1 MILERNAHNVQ
12 SAAVTVIIHL
22 LYYMKQFDIY
32 SSACMHRK
40 LDSLSEHPIV
50 GLRQGSATFSVQG
63 PKNWFQLHGGPVRK
77 REGGGANLKTI
88 VGGPQKKTWRAKL
101 GPRARYWRARKMTWR
116 AKLGPRAM
124 GCRPLAYGNVSYA
137 TK

>member
-1 MILERNAHNVQ
+1 MILERNAHNAQ

-40 LDSLSEHPIV
+40 LDSLSERPIV

-77 REGGGANLKTI
+77 REGGGCKS
-88 VGGPQKKTWRAKL
+88 KKNCWRATK
-101 GPRARYWRARKMTWR
+101 KD
-116 AKLGPRAM
+116 
-124 GCRPLAYGNVSYA
+124 LAGQAWPAGKVLAGQKNDLA
-137 TK
+137 GQAWPAGQGLPTPGLR